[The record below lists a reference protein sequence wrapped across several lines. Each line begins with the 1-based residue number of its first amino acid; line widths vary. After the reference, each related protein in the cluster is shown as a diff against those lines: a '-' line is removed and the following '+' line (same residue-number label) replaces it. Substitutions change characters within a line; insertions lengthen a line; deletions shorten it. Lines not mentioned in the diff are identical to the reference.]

1 MTDLDRHQLRP
12 LLERVLA
19 GERQAYNELFAQLR
33 PYLHALVRRYLGQG
47 AQGPLDHSNVVQSSL
62 RRVFEHLDDV
72 LQDDPSVPHL
82 LAWVK
87 KIVYHRAVDELRR
100 AGVAGAE
107 ALPVE
112 ELAERRSAAE
122 TAARDRRAA
131 RVAAA
136 LARLPERQRQVVE
149 WHWFDRLRDAEISAL
164 LGGSVAAI
172 RVLRCRALKALR
184 RYVEALD
191 EDE

>member
-19 GERQAYNELFAQLR
+19 GDRQAYNELFARLR
-33 PYLHALVRRYLGQG
+33 PYLHALVRRYLGP
-47 AQGPLDHSNVVQSSL
+47 APAGPLDHSNIVQSSL

-72 LQDDPSVPHL
+72 LQNDPSVPHL
-82 LAWVK
+82 LAWIK
-87 KIVYHRAVDELRR
+87 KIVYHRAIDELRR
-100 AGVAGAE
+100 GGNGGTGP
-107 ALPVE
+107 PVE
-112 ELAERRSAAE
+112 ELPERRSAAE

-136 LARLPERQRQVVE
+136 LARLPERQRLVVE
-149 WHWFDRLRDAEISAL
+149 WHWFDRLRDAEISAR

-184 RYVEALD
+184 QYMEALD
-191 EDE
+191 DDE